1 MVRSLILVGLAAA
14 TLVTVLA
21 AVLGPW
27 GWWIPAVVCLALLLV
42 GVRDATQRRHSILRN
57 FPVLGHMR
65 FFLEKIRPE
74 IQQYFIERNYDGRPF
89 DRDQRSLVYS
99 RAKGFKGDKAF
110 GTELDVNAPG
120 YEYFV
125 QSIAPKPA
133 PEDEHRVRLGGPDCR
148 LPYDASL
155 LNISSMSFGSLSKN
169 AVLAMN
175 KGAAKGRFA
184 QETGEGGLTGYHLAH
199 DADIFW
205 EFGSGYFGTRDADGN
220 FDPEIF
226 RRKATLP
233 QVKAINIKLSQGAKP
248 GLGGV
253 LPGAKVTEEIAEA
266 RGVPVGQTCISPAS
280 HSAFTTPRELIRFIA
295 RLRELSDGKPIG
307 FKLCV
312 GSRVEVLA
320 MCKAMI
326 EEGVTPDF
334 IVVDGSEGGTGAAPL
349 EYQDHVG
356 TPLVEGLILMH
367 NALVGSGL
375 RERIKLGCAG
385 KITSGHDIVRHII
398 QGADF
403 CMSARAMMMAVG
415 CIQAQACHTNKC
427 PVGVTTQNPQLY
439 KALDVEDKGDRVE
452 RYHRLTVQEAGQ
464 IISTMGCEHPEELT
478 REMLRRKVTATQSI
492 SYESLYRWLQ
502 PGELFDGVEGGWGE
516 DWRYADPD
524 RFTAGHPGKYVFN
537 DRSPLVPG
545 GVIPAVDHAPERVT
559 AGGAAVGA
567 ESHHDDAA
575 STGTRAATPASG
587 AGQGDEDTTTGTSR
601 RPEGQPGTEAGAQ
614 HTTRDPSPDAE
625 HVDPAE
631 DSRTRDPGLA

>member
-1 MVRSLILVGLAAA
+1 MVRSLILAGLAAA

-27 GWWIPAVVCLALLLV
+27 GWWIPAVVFLALLLV
-42 GVRDATQRRHSILRN
+42 GIRDATQRRHSILRN

-74 IQQYFIERNYDGRPF
+74 IQQYFIERNYDGKPF

-175 KGAAKGRFA
+175 KGAAKGGFA

-334 IVVDGSEGGTGAAPL
+334 IIVDGSEGGTGAAPL

-567 ESHHDDAA
+567 ESHHDAAA

>member
-1 MVRSLILVGLAAA
+1 MVRSLIISGLAAA
-14 TLVTVLA
+14 TLFAVLA

-27 GWWIPAVVCLALLLV
+27 GWWILAAVLLALLLV
-42 GVRDATQRRHSILRN
+42 GIADATQRRHSILRN

-65 FFLEKIRPE
+65 FMLEKIRPE
-74 IQQYFIERNYDGRPF
+74 IQQYFIERNWDGKPF
-89 DRDQRSLVYS
+89 NRDQRSLVYS

-125 QSIAPKPA
+125 QSIAPKAA
-133 PEDEHRVRLGGPDCR
+133 PEDEHRVRLGGPDCTR
-148 LPYDASL
+148 PYDASL

-175 KGAAKGRFA
+175 KGAALGGFA
-184 QETGEGGLTGYHLAH
+184 QETGEGGLTKYHLAH

-220 FDPEIF
+220 FDPEVF
-226 RRKATLP
+226 RKKATLP

-280 HSAFTTPRELIRFIA
+280 HSAFTTPRELVRFIA
-295 RLRELSDGKPIG
+295 ELRELSDRKPIG

-334 IVVDGSEGGTGAAPL
+334 IIVDGSEGGTGAAPL

-375 RERIKLGCAG
+375 RDRIKLGCAG

-427 PVGVTTQNPQLY
+427 PVGVTTQNPRLY
-439 KALDVEDKGDRVE
+439 KALDVADKGERVE

-516 DWRYADPD
+516 DWRFADPD
-524 RFTAGHPGKYVFN
+524 RFTAGHPGKYVFH
-537 DRSPLVPG
+537 DRSPLSPG
-545 GVIPAVDHAPERVT
+545 GVVPEADRAPELVT
-559 AGGAAVGA
+559 AGRKAGNDAAAPGTRA
-567 ESHHDDAA
+567 GTAASAAGHDDAA
-575 STGTRAATPASG
+575 QPAPAASG
-587 AGQGDEDTTTGTSR
+587 
-601 RPEGQPGTEAGAQ
+601 RPEGRPGTEAGAQ
-614 HTTRDPSPDAE
+614 HTTQDPAPESETD
-625 HVDPAE
+625 HVDPA
-631 DSRTRDPGLA
+631 DGATGRDPGLA